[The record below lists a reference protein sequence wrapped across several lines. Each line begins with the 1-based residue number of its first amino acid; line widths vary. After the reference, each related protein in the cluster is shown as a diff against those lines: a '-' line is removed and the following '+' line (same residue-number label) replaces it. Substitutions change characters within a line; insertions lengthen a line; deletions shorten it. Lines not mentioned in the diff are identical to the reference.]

1 MPKEK
6 LTLYLEQEM
15 IVWLHSKTDPELKVS
30 AVVRNLI
37 RDKMSLESRK
47 KANDSNNRFDE
58 FDSNPNKNYSF

>member
-1 MPKEK
+1 
-6 LTLYLEQEM
+6 M

-47 KANDSNNRFDE
+47 KPMILIIDSMSLILIPIKIIPFKIL
-58 FDSNPNKNYSF
+58 FLINYD

>member
-47 KANDSNNRFDE
+47 KSQ
-58 FDSNPNKNYSF
+58 